1 MANEFSEEIQRELLR
16 IAQLPTEEQV
26 AAYRALHDLLEKA
39 LNESN

>member
-1 MANEFSEEIQRELLR
+1 MANEFSEEIQRELAR